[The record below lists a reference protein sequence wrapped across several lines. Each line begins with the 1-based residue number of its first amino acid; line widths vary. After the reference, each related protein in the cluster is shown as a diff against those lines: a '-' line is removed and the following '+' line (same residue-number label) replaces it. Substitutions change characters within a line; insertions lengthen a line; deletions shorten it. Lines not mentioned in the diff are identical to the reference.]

1 MSFYIKFFAVLLMI
15 VGLSI
20 LPSVLTAQGYK
31 TLIGYDDLLA
41 EKGSAL
47 EDGTGIVVVQPEA
60 PTGPARGSRPYMPN
74 TSDSQFSGKTITDGT
89 GRTSDPSSHATGV
102 GRTFYGNSGMA
113 GGIQSITGYDA
124 NDYLGRILG
133 FSSGGDPLAQGFDV
147 GNHSYVGTSLTT
159 ADTINLGQRFDF
171 VINRDNT
178 VMVVGANNGSGG
190 STPDLMAT
198 SYNAITVGRTDGN
211 HSRGPT
217 KKYGPGRIKPDIVAP
232 AGTTSGATP
241 IVGAAAALL
250 REAGA
255 GTNFERNEVI
265 KSVLFAGAT
274 KREFPDWDRTT
285 TRPIDDIYGYGELN
299 IYNSYHIFEG
309 GEFAAST
316 SDPATDVGLMG
327 WDYGD
332 FDGTNDLYYDFEIL
346 AGQTAWE
353 VSASLVWNIEV
364 TDNDSSSAV
373 FDASTM
379 LANLDLELFDSTGT
393 FLGSLVDS
401 SLSTLYN
408 TEHIYQR
415 DLGPGNYTFRVS
427 GDSAVDY
434 GFSWRIGSVP
444 EPGSVVFLGL
454 GFAALAIRR
463 RRVQ

>member
-1 MSFYIKFFAVLLMI
+1 MSFYNKFSAVCVLI

-20 LPSVLTAQGYK
+20 LPSVATAQGYK
-31 TLIGYDDLLA
+31 SLIGYDDLVA

-60 PTGPARGSRPYMPN
+60 PTGPATGSRPYMPN
-74 TSDSQFSGKTITDGT
+74 DADSQFTGKTITDGT
-89 GRTSDPSSHATGV
+89 GRTSDPSSHATTV

-124 NDYLGRILG
+124 NDYIDNVLNHA
-133 FSSGGDPLAQGFDV
+133 SGADPLAQGFDV
-147 GNHSYVGTSLTT
+147 GNHSYVGTSETT
-159 ADTINLGQRFDF
+159 ATTIDVGQRFDF

-178 VMVVGANNGSGG
+178 VMVVGANNGSSR

-198 SYNAITVGRTDGN
+198 SYNAITVGRSDGN

-232 AGTTSGATP
+232 ASATSYSTP

-255 GTNFERNEVI
+255 GSNFVQNEVI

-274 KREFPDWDRTT
+274 KREFAGWDRTT
-285 TRPIDDIYGYGELN
+285 ARPIDDIYGYGELN
-299 IYNSYHIFEG
+299 IFNSYHIFEG
-309 GEFAAST
+309 GEFDAST
-316 SDPATDVGLMG
+316 SDPASNIGLMG

-332 FDGTNDLYYDFEIL
+332 FDGTNALFYDFEIL
-346 AGQTAWE
+346 AGQSAWE

-364 TDNDSSSAV
+364 TDNDSSEAV
-373 FDASTM
+373 FDASTT
-379 LANLDLELFDSTGT
+379 LANLDLELFDSTGA
-393 FLGSLVDS
+393 LVDS

-408 TEHIYQR
+408 TEHIYLR

-434 GFSWRIGSVP
+434 GFAWRIGSVP
-444 EPGSVVFLGL
+444 EPGAVVFLGFGL
-454 GFAALAIRR
+454 AGLAIRR
-463 RRVQ
+463 RRVKSAS